1 MINFLVQNTRP
12 DMMFACHQAAR
23 FSNNPRSSHTNAV
36 VRMGKYL
43 KGTHDKGL
51 IIDTSTS
58 LRLDC
63 YCDADFAGLWKAE
76 PPEDPSCTRSR
87 SGYVIVLGG
96 QPVYWSSKLQ
106 TETALS
112 TLESE
117 YVCLSQSTRTLM
129 CLRETLAEIT
139 STMGLPIPEN
149 ERPSTLFED
158 NAATVLIANSFPNRL
173 SPRSKT
179 LAVKYHWFKNW
190 IREGIIKV
198 VHIPTS
204 EQLADIFT
212 KALAKDKFE
221 ANRLGLMGW

>member
-1 MINFLVQNTRP
+1 
-12 DMMFACHQAAR
+12 
-23 FSNNPRSSHTNAV
+23 
-36 VRMGKYL
+36 
-43 KGTHDKGL
+43 
-51 IIDTSTS
+51 
-58 LRLDC
+58 
-63 YCDADFAGLWKAE
+63 
-76 PPEDPSCTRSR
+76 
-87 SGYVIVLGG
+87 
-96 QPVYWSSKLQ
+96 
-106 TETALS
+106 
-112 TLESE
+112 
-117 YVCLSQSTRTLM
+117 M

-139 STMGLPIPEN
+139 STMGLHIPED

-212 KALAKDKFE
+212 KALSKDKFE